1 MSTKTV
7 RKTTKKPA
15 AKKAATKSVVSKT
28 SRFKSSKP
36 AAKKTVY
43 WKDLTNKQQAA
54 LKRNQEEF
62 MKTLTPAQ
70 KAKFKKWVQQQKKKK
85 SARLTWND
93 LTPAQQARLK
103 REHKAALAKARKDI
117 AGGGRTYERTTVDG
131 YDVYASNEKL
141 VLHIT
146 PDCVKDACR
155 SSKKDCVIARA
166 IKKQQQFADGWQV
179 GHRIS
184 TIHSDKAKE
193 VVRYGTSS
201 KLSRALAE
209 FDRTGLWNLAYGHYT
224 LNPLPAGY
232 RVGTRWAWYKA
243 SGGKASKFKG
253 AEKVTRSGTY
263 RSEIKKAV

>member
-1 MSTKTV
+1 MPTKTA
-7 RKTTKKPA
+7 RKPA
-15 AKKAATKSVVSKT
+15 AK
-28 SRFKSSKP
+28 
-36 AAKKTVY
+36 AKKTVAKAKKPSAKKMVY
-43 WKDLTNKQQAA
+43 WDGLTTKQQAA
-54 LKRNQEEF
+54 LKRNLEAH

-70 KAKFKKWVQQQKKKK
+70 KVKFKKWVSKQEKKKK
-85 SARLTWND
+85 SPRLTWD
-93 LTPAQQARLK
+93 QLTPAQQAQLK
-103 REHKAALAKARKDI
+103 RKHKAALARARKDI
-117 AGGGRTYERTTVDG
+117 AGGGRTYEKTTVDG

-146 PDCVKDACR
+146 PECVKGACR

-184 TIHSDKAKE
+184 MIYSDKAKE

-209 FDRTGLWNLAYGHYT
+209 FDRTGLWNLKPGYYV

-232 RVGTRWAWYKA
+232 RVGTRWAWYNA
-243 SGGKASKFKG
+243 GGGNADKFKG
-253 AEKVTRSGTY
+253 TSKVTRSGTY
-263 RSEIKKAV
+263 RSAIKKAV